1 MCNPGARIGFYGGT
15 LGKVNGLSLQPVFWK
30 QISLLGSTMGSQE
43 EFGEMLRFVEA
54 HRIVPVVDEVFRL
67 EDGNE
72 AMEKMSNGNQ
82 FGKLVLRNAV

>member
-1 MCNPGARIGFYGGT
+1 
-15 LGKVNGLSLQPVFWK
+15 
-30 QISLLGSTMGSQE
+30 MGSQE

-72 AMEKMSNGNQ
+72 AMEKMRNGNQ